1 MTRRE
6 SADVTAQFWGR
17 AATVRLVFTTWSR
30 VVPRRSLSS
39 GAVKNSPRDPE
50 HTPLSRRGFLVGSG
64 LAGAA
69 GLAGANALQS
79 APALAAP
86 LPPTAGAALPLTA
99 AAASTQ
105 TAAPGRSGRW
115 KPDTTSPRFTVA
127 VMPDTQYMFDGAAVD
142 EAPMRASLEYVV
154 REQAR
159 HNTVFL
165 VHLSDLTQNGAA
177 SEMTAAGA
185 VFAVLDRAHAPYSV
199 LAGNHDIDSS
209 TTDQRG
215 PTPYLDV
222 FGPKRFRRAPGWIGS
237 SPDGYNSAHRFT
249 AAGREW
255 IVLALDWRTSASGLA
270 WASSVLA
277 ARPHSPVILT
287 THTLVDSDPNGGAAF
302 DAYGQQ
308 LWDDFIADHDQVF
321 LTLNGHYWGPGRTT
335 KHNAAGHDVALHL
348 TNYQNRYYGGAA
360 MIRLYHVDL
369 ERNVI
374 DVETL
379 SPFLLSGGLGDA
391 NELAAQELTL
401 SGDVDRFTMEVDFD
415 ARFAGF
421 APIAPRPSRSAARM
435 LVPGTL
441 AYWRFDGHSD
451 GAALASSTRVRDQS
465 GHGNH
470 LEVAPRAGAVA
481 GALRWSTDHHPDQPG
496 AGSLALQGGKP
507 AGQHLQTVNAA
518 PINTQRF
525 TGGYT
530 VEAFFFL
537 PTTFD
542 PSANG
547 FSALLSQFSSA
558 GQAGKARG
566 AGGDPDEPAV
576 TLSLS
581 GDRELQWCVYP
592 ASQDGSLT
600 NWGHELPL
608 GKWWHVAVVNDR
620 SHTVMY
626 VDGCPVVRNPS
637 TRNRGLSTIG
647 KPWLLG
653 GYRYGG
659 VLDQVFVGSI
669 GDVRIVGRAL
679 EPGEFMIA

>member
-1 MTRRE
+1 MQNT
-6 SADVTAQFWGR
+6 
-17 AATVRLVFTTWSR
+17 
-30 VVPRRSLSS
+30 
-39 GAVKNSPRDPE
+39 PRDPAR
-50 HTPLSRRGFLVGSG
+50 PPVSRRGFLVGSG

-69 GLAGANALQS
+69 GLAAANGLGS
-79 APALAAP
+79 APAVADP
-86 LPPTAGAALPLTA
+86 LSGTA
-99 AAASTQ
+99 AAGPGAAAHAAQSVASTGH
-105 TAAPGRSGRW
+105 TGRW
-115 KPDTTSPRFTVA
+115 RPDTTSPRFTLA

-154 REQAR
+154 REQSR

-165 VHLSDLTQNGAA
+165 VHLGDLTQNGAA
-177 SEMTAAGA
+177 SEMQAAGS
-185 VFAVLDRAHAPYSV
+185 VFDVLDRAGAPYSV

-209 TTDQRG
+209 TDDQRG
-215 PTPYLDV
+215 RTPYLDV
-222 FGPKRFRRAPGWIGS
+222 FGPQRFRRSPSWIGS

-249 AAGREW
+249 AGGREW
-255 IVLALDWRTSASGLA
+255 IVLALDWHTSAGGLA

-277 ARPHSPVILT
+277 ARPHTPVILT
-287 THTLVDSDPNGGAAF
+287 THTLVDSDPTGGAAF

-308 LWDDFIADHDQVF
+308 LWDAFIAQHDQVF

-335 KHNAAGHDVALHL
+335 KQNAAGHDVELHL

-379 SPFLLSGGLGDA
+379 SPFLLGGGLDDT
-391 NELAAQELTL
+391 NELAAQELRL
-401 SGDVDRFTMEVDFD
+401 SGDVDRFTMAVDFD

-421 APIAPRPSRSAARM
+421 APVAPRASRPAASM

-441 AYWRFDGHSD
+441 AYWRFDGNAD

-465 GHGNH
+465 GHGND
-470 LEVAPRAGAVA
+470 LLVAARTGAVA
-481 GALRWSTDHHPDQPG
+481 GALRWSNAHHPDQPG
-496 AGSLALQGGKP
+496 AGSLVLQGGKP
-507 AGQHLQTVNAA
+507 GGQHLQTLDAA
-518 PINTQRF
+518 PINAEHFR
-525 TGGYT
+525 GGYT
-530 VEAFFFL
+530 IEAFFSL

-547 FSALLSQFSSA
+547 FSALLSQYSSA
-558 GQAGKARG
+558 GQVGKARSSD
-566 AGGDPDEPAV
+566 GDPDEPAV

-608 GKWWHVAVVNDR
+608 GQWWHVAVVNDR

-637 TRNRGLSTIG
+637 TRNRGLSTVG

>member
-1 MTRRE
+1 MQNT
-6 SADVTAQFWGR
+6 
-17 AATVRLVFTTWSR
+17 
-30 VVPRRSLSS
+30 
-39 GAVKNSPRDPE
+39 PRDSDR
-50 HTPLSRRGFLVGSG
+50 TPVSRRGFLVGSG

-69 GLAGANALQS
+69 GLAAVNGLGS
-79 APALAAP
+79 APAVAEPLTGTSLAVP
-86 LPPTAGAALPLTA
+86 GAAAHA
-99 AAASTQ
+99 AHSVASAAHTGH
-105 TAAPGRSGRW
+105 TGRW

-154 REQAR
+154 REQSR

-165 VHLSDLTQNGAA
+165 VHLGDLTQNGAA
-177 SEMTAAGA
+177 SEMQAAGS
-185 VFAVLDRAHAPYSV
+185 VFDVLDRAGAPYSV

-209 TTDQRG
+209 TDDQRG
-215 PTPYLDV
+215 RTPYLDV
-222 FGPKRFRRAPGWIGS
+222 FGPQRFRRSSSWIGS

-249 AAGREW
+249 AGGREW
-255 IVLALDWRTSASGLA
+255 VVLALDWHTSVGGLA

-277 ARPHSPVILT
+277 ARPHAPVILT
-287 THTLVDSDPNGGAAF
+287 THTLVDSDPTGGAAF

-308 LWDDFIADHDQVF
+308 FWDAFIAQHDQVF

-335 KHNAAGHDVALHL
+335 KQNAAGHDVALHL

-379 SPFLLSGGLGDA
+379 SPFLLGGGLDDT
-391 NELAAQELTL
+391 NELAAQELRL
-401 SGDVDRFTMEVDFD
+401 SGDVDRFTMAVDFD

-421 APIAPRPSRSAARM
+421 APVAPRASRPAARM

-441 AYWRFDGHSD
+441 AYWRFDGNAD
-451 GAALASSTRVRDQS
+451 GTTLASSSRVRDQS
-465 GHGNH
+465 GHGND
-470 LEVAPRAGAVA
+470 LVVAARPGAVA
-481 GALRWSTDHHPDQPG
+481 GALRWSTAHHPDQPG
-496 AGSLALQGGKP
+496 AGSLVLQGGKP
-507 AGQHLQTVNAA
+507 GGQHLQTVDAA
-518 PINTQRF
+518 PLNAEHF
-525 TGGYT
+525 AHGYT
-530 VEAFFFL
+530 VEAFFSL

-547 FSALLSQFSSA
+547 FSALLSQYSSA
-558 GQAGKARG
+558 GQVGKARSG
-566 AGGDPDEPAV
+566 DGDPDEPAV

-608 GKWWHVAVVNDR
+608 GQWWHVAVVNDR
-620 SHTVMY
+620 THTVLY

-679 EPGEFMIA
+679 EPREFMIA